1 MVTKYLALIDGK
13 PGQYGLI
20 VPDAPG
26 CVAMGRTIEEAT
38 GNGVEALADWVGDRI
53 ASGRKPPRPSTA
65 EQLRRDADIASDLET
80 GSVLVFLPLVLDT
93 GRSTRANISLDAGL
107 LTAIDEA
114 ARRQNVTRSAFI
126 AAAARDKI
134 KQTA

>member
-1 MVTKYLALIDGK
+1 MTKYLALIDGK
-13 PGQYGLI
+13 AGKYGLI

-26 CVAMGRTIEEAT
+26 CVAMGRTVEEAT
-38 GNGVEALADWVGDRI
+38 SHGVEALADWVGDTI
-53 ASGRKPPRPSTA
+53 ASGRKPPKPSTA
-65 EQLRRDADIASDLET
+65 EQLRKDPDIASDLET
-80 GSVLVFLPLVLDT
+80 GSIFVLLPLVLDT
-93 GRSTRANISLDAGL
+93 GRSARANISLDAGL